1 MKNLRNI
8 VILLVMVLCLTGCG
22 KEHVKQEYNYDEIA
36 TNKEVNIK
44 ISDIRY
50 YEDYVAIFIAFENI
64 SEDGIEYGPLDFVFQ
79 SNNGDNERYIYS
91 SKEEGSSLSANG
103 QIMWEL
109 HFEYSSVDNLKLV
122 YKKDFTDKTI
132 VINLDYDEETDVT
145 SHNCSDENTPF
156 DVALCE
162 AVSNN
167 GTIAVIEDGL
177 SDAEMSDL
185 MNDIQLIPGIESI
198 TFISKQ
204 DLLSILIKSSEE
216 YAGGTLDMYNI
227 KNAFIIN
234 LSDDVEAKTVTNQ
247 ITKLKGIERISYW
260 YK

>member
-1 MKNLRNI
+1 MKRVRNL
-8 VILLVMVLCLTGCG
+8 VILLVMILCLTGCG
-22 KEHVKQEYNYDEIA
+22 KELVKQEYNYDEIA

-50 YEDYVAIFIAFENI
+50 YEDYVAILIAFENI
-64 SEDGIEYGPLDFVFQ
+64 SEDGIEYGPLDFVLQ

-91 SKEEGSSLSANG
+91 SKEGSSLSANG

-132 VINLDYDEETDVT
+132 VINLDYDEETGGN

-185 MNDIQLIPGIESI
+185 MNDIELISGIESVA
-198 TFISKQ
+198 FVSKHE
-204 DLLSILIKSSEE
+204 LLSILIKSSEE

-227 KNAFIIN
+227 KSAFIIN
-234 LSDDVEAKTVTNQ
+234 LSGDVEVKAVTNQ

>member
-1 MKNLRNI
+1 MKNIRNI
-8 VILLVMVLCLTGCG
+8 VIILVMALCLTGCG
-22 KEHVKQEYNYDEIA
+22 KEKVKQEYNYDEIA

-44 ISDIRY
+44 ISDVRY
-50 YEDYVAIFIAFENI
+50 YEDYVAILIAFENI
-64 SEDGIEYGPLDFVFQ
+64 SEDGIEYGPLDFVLQ

-91 SKEEGSSLSANG
+91 SKEGSSLSANG

-132 VINLDYDEETDVT
+132 VINLDYDEETGGN
-145 SHNCSDENTPF
+145 SHNCSVENTPF

-185 MNDIQLIPGIESI
+185 MNDIELISGIESVA
-198 TFISKQ
+198 FVSKHE
-204 DLLSILIKSSEE
+204 LLSILIKSSEE

-227 KNAFIIN
+227 KSAFIIN
-234 LSDDVEAKTVTNQ
+234 LSDDVEVKAVTNQ

>member
-1 MKNLRNI
+1 M
-8 VILLVMVLCLTGCG
+8 LTGCG
-22 KEHVKQEYNYDEIA
+22 KEKVKQEYNYDEIA

-50 YEDYVAIFIAFENI
+50 YEDYVAILIAFENI
-64 SEDGIEYGPLDFVFQ
+64 SEDGIEYDPLDFVLQ
-79 SNNGDNERYIYS
+79 TSKGDNERYIYS
-91 SKEEGSSLSANG
+91 SKEGSSLSANG

-122 YKKDFTDKTI
+122 YKKDFADKTI
-132 VINLDYDEETDVT
+132 VINLDYDEETGRT
-145 SHNCSDENTPF
+145 SYNCSDESNPF

-167 GTIAVIEDGL
+167 GTIAVVGDGL

-185 MNDIQLIPGIESI
+185 MNDIELISGIESI

-204 DLLSILIKSSEE
+204 ELLSILIESSEE
-216 YAGGTLDMYNI
+216 YSGGTLDMYNI

-234 LSDDVEAKTVTNQ
+234 LNNNVEIKTVTNQ
-247 ITKLKGIERISYW
+247 IMKLEGIEKVSYW

>member
-1 MKNLRNI
+1 MKRVRNL
-8 VILLVMVLCLTGCG
+8 VILLVMILCLTGCG
-22 KEHVKQEYNYDEIA
+22 KELVKQEYNYDEIA

-50 YEDYVAIFIAFENI
+50 YEDYVAILIAFENI
-64 SEDGIEYGPLDFVFQ
+64 SEDGIEYGPLDFVLQ

-91 SKEEGSSLSANG
+91 SKEGSSLSANG

-132 VINLDYDEETDVT
+132 VINLDYDEETGGN

-185 MNDIQLIPGIESI
+185 MNDIELISGIESVA
-198 TFISKQ
+198 FVSKHE
-204 DLLSILIKSSEE
+204 LLSILIKSSEE

-227 KNAFIIN
+227 KSAFIIN
-234 LSDDVEAKTVTNQ
+234 LSDDVEVKAVTNQ